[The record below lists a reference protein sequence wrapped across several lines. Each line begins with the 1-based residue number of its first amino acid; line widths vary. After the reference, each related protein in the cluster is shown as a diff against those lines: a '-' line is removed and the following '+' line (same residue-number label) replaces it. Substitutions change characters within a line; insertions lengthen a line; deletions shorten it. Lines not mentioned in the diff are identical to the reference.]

1 MVVGTVGYIIII
13 RLNLHSIEML
23 KCSLFSMFSFFFF
36 QKGGRKGRGA
46 GFCVGG
52 RGKMRQIEGVCV
64 IFFYNDN
71 KCEIVNDDFT

>member
-1 MVVGTVGYIIII
+1 
-13 RLNLHSIEML
+13 
-23 KCSLFSMFSFFFF
+23 MFTFFDVFILFFF

-71 KCEIVNDDFT
+71 KCEIVNDDFTWLSQGNLDQGSDQENMSY